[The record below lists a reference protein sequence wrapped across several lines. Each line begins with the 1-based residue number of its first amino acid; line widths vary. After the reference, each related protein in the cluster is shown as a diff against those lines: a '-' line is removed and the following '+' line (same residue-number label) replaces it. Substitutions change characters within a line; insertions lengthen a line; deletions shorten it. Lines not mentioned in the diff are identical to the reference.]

1 MMLKTGGEIATATD
15 YFDGHKFKLFS
26 EGKQLK
32 MAAEGYQNKDT
43 ILDVSWLPNCASK
56 YRISPRIADYA
67 LTEIPIITVDVP
79 NRNMDCFPMEAM
91 MEWNDEV
98 GRVAYATFIG
108 KPAHK
113 DHDNQVPE
121 RAKGVIFD
129 ARLVTSAVTNRSK
142 LHILVGWDR
151 TKDRTLVEAIVSGK
165 RPGHSM
171 GAMVGYTQCNHPG
184 CGASDPMGKI
194 RCAHLRE
201 GMGKGQIINGIL
213 TFEKLYRINGAE
225 SSSVPD
231 PADHTANQ
239 LWVK

>member
-43 ILDVSWLPNCASK
+43 ILDVSWLPHCSSA
-56 YRISPRIADYA
+56 YRISPRIADYV
-67 LTEIPIITVDVP
+67 LTEIPIVTADVP
-79 NRNMDCFPMEAM
+79 NRNMDCFSMDSLVA
-91 MEWNDEV
+91 WNDEV
-98 GRVAYATFIG
+98 GRIAYATFIG

-129 ARLVTSAVTNRSK
+129 ARLVTSAVRKDSRV
-142 LHILVGWDR
+142 HILVGWDR
-151 TKDRTLVEAIVSGK
+151 TKDRQLVEAIVSGK

-171 GAMVGYTQCNHPG
+171 GCMVGYTECNHPG

-213 TFEKLYRINGAE
+213 TFEQLRRLCFAE

-231 PADHTANQ
+231 PAMWGADQ